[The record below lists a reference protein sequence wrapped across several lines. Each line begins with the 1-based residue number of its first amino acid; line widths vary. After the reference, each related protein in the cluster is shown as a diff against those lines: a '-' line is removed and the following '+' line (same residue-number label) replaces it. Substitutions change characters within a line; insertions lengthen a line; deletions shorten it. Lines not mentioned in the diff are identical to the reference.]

1 MLRIALASGIVFA
14 LPVYKLIAA
23 MRLLCYETGN
33 FAYFKDPYYPDFDR
47 QLVYQLIL
55 KFVK

>member
-1 MLRIALASGIVFA
+1 
-14 LPVYKLIAA
+14 LPLCGH
-23 MRLLCYETGN
+23 LCYETGN
-33 FAYFKDPYYPDFDR
+33 FTYFRDPYCSDFDR